1 MLKKIMNK
9 PSWSIIGKLI
19 ILQVFFVCYSNS
31 STLYAQPYNKI
42 LKSDCYFRESDSTW
56 LLGNSMIEINI
67 NPVNGA
73 IKGLLN
79 KASHVQFTGNC
90 IPESFS
96 LVFSTWENHGA
107 AAKDLWGA
115 AYGSLIRSHN
125 QKVTSKKFENTS
137 VGSKLEIT
145 YGQIQADNRTLDI
158 IINYTIEIR
167 NGSEETNW
175 RIKIQNNSK
184 GTVRE
189 VLFPVISGLKKFET
203 LLLPNQSGTALRN
216 PVEHLSDEI
225 PDLSI
230 EYPARASMQWFE
242 YYSSNAGLYMASYD
256 KNLDY
261 TKLCFGLVHEGK
273 DVAMWIVKYP
283 FCITGDS
290 WVSPDLCLGIHKG
303 DWHWGAD
310 KYRTWIESWVPKA
323 TVPKRILEMYG
334 GMDEIFIK
342 DVNEKLKFS
351 YDELFKEIQKRQQ
364 GESTDLVGWMFNGH
378 DTYYPEYHP
387 IPDLGGEKALIKA
400 IDMVHQSG
408 RYLGAYVNLR
418 LCNNETE
425 TYKKF
430 GKKWAVLLKGPDL
443 GVSSLDFGELHE
455 EWNKTWDRDN
465 QSEGWFSVMC
475 PYAKGWQDYIVSETE
490 KIILD
495 YHFDGLFLD
504 QISSYYA
511 ELCYNRN
518 HGHST
523 PATAW
528 GRGYIEM
535 ARRIREVTRKANP
548 ESYIYVE
555 GMNDA
560 YGQYIDYYLDK
571 NLVWEPMRI
580 HPAMESFVEMWR
592 YTLPSYIIVN
602 DPASYSFPPAKDKVY
617 GNNYNFVMGIRGIG
631 APEDEKSFQTAGE
644 LVTKKAGIEKIKKLW
659 NEAGEFFFYGTFM
672 DDLGL
677 KISDPDIFAKVYFS
691 KNKEPG
697 IALWNTSASLSTFTL
712 SIDLN
717 SLGLSGLKIIKA
729 ITVSNKKNL
738 SYKLE
743 EGKIVLQGT
752 LPPHDIEFISLNG
765 QKN

>member
-1 MLKKIMNK
+1 MKRTSCLTIRN
-9 PSWSIIGKLI
+9 LI
-19 ILQVFFVCYSNS
+19 ILQVLFVCYLNS
-31 STLYAQPYNKI
+31 SSLYAQADNKI
-42 LKSDCYFRESDSTW
+42 QKSDCYFRESDSTW
-56 LLGNSMIEINI
+56 LLGNSRIEIKI
-67 NPVNGA
+67 DPVNGA

-79 KASHVQFTGNC
+79 KASQVQFTGNC

-96 LVFSTWENHGA
+96 LVFSTWQNQGA
-107 AAKDLWGA
+107 AVKDLWSA
-115 AYGSLIRSHN
+115 AYGYLIHSHN
-125 QKVTSKKFENTS
+125 QRVTSKKFESTR
-137 VGSKLEIT
+137 VGSKLEIS

-158 IINYTIEIR
+158 IVTYTIEIK

-175 RIKIQNNSK
+175 KIKVQNNDQ

-189 VLFPVISGLKKFET
+189 VHFPVISGLKKFET
-203 LLLPNQSGTALRN
+203 LLMPNQSGTALKN
-216 PVEHLSDEI
+216 PVDHLSDEI

-261 TKLCFGLVHEGK
+261 TKLCFGLMNCRK

-290 WVSPDLCLGIHKG
+290 WVSPDLCIGIHKG
-303 DWHWGAD
+303 DWHWGAN
-310 KYRTWIESWVPKA
+310 KYRSWIESWVPKA
-323 TVPKRILEMYG
+323 VVPKRILEMCS

-342 DVNEKLKFS
+342 DVNEKLMVS
-351 YDELFKEIQKRQQ
+351 YDELDKEILKRRQ
-364 GESTDLVGWMFNGH
+364 GESTTLVGWMFNGH
-378 DTYYPEYHP
+378 DTYYPEYNP
-387 IPDLGGEKALIKA
+387 IPDLGGEKGLLKA
-400 IDMVHQSG
+400 IDLAHKSG
-408 RYLGAYVNLR
+408 HYLGAYVNLR

-430 GKKWAVLLKGPDL
+430 GKKWAVLTKGPDL
-443 GVSSLDFGELHE
+443 GVSILAFGELHE
-455 EWNKTWDRDN
+455 EWNRTWDKDK
-465 QSEGWFSVMC
+465 QGEGWFSVMC
-475 PYAKGWQDYIVSETE
+475 PSAMGWQDYIVSETE
-490 KIILD
+490 KIIRD

-511 ELCYNRN
+511 ELCFNRN

-528 GRGYIEM
+528 GRGYMEI

-580 HPAMESFVEMWR
+580 HPAVESFVEMWR

-602 DPASYSFPPAKDKVY
+602 DPAAYSFPPAKNKVY
-617 GNNYNFVMGIRGIG
+617 GINYNFVMGIRGIG
-631 APEDEKSFQTAGE
+631 APENERSFRTNEE
-644 LVTKKAGIEKIKKLW
+644 LVMKNAVVEKIRKLF

-672 DDLGL
+672 DDLGMN
-677 KISDPDIFAKVYFS
+677 ISDPEILGKVYLS
-691 KNKEPG
+691 RNKEPG
-697 IALWNTSASLSTFTL
+697 VALWNTSASSSTFTL
-712 SIDLN
+712 CIDL
-717 SLGLSGLKIIKA
+717 SALDLSGLKIIKA
-729 ITVSNKKNL
+729 MTLSNKKYISFKLKDNL
-738 SYKLE
+738 VVMH
-743 EGKIVLQGT
+743 GA
-752 LPPHDIEFISLNG
+752 LPPHEIEFISLDG
-765 QKN
+765 IKK